1 MVYDTQCPTAGGPTE
16 VACDLPDPRPLAQ
29 AAITGVHPQ
38 DGREYEVGSLDEAR
52 RAAGQI
58 LGSDRI
64 VEEVDQGVFNIELAP
79 DELAELEREGYL
91 SRSNAEYE
99 IEFETP

>member
-1 MVYDTQCPTAGGPTE
+1 MTYDTQGPMAGGPVE
-16 VACDLPDPRPLAQ
+16 VACDLPAIRPLAQ

-38 DGREYEVGSLDEAR
+38 DGREYEVGSLDEAG
-52 RAAGQI
+52 RAVGQL
-58 LGSDRI
+58 LGSGRI
-64 VEEVDQGVFNIELAP
+64 VEQADQGVFNVELTA